1 VLEFMRLLLSPVVGI
16 MAFVAGVLLTIA
28 YAALIGSPL
37 SLPFGISGSPSAS
50 ASASGGSSS
59 ASASLPG
66 GTALPFASPGTDAP
80 AVMVGAGDI
89 ADCDRF
95 QDDATANAIARIEG
109 TVFTLGDNVYPTGTT
124 ANFTK
129 CYGGSWGRTGIKERT
144 RPAAGGNE
152 YKVPGAAAYFAY
164 FGEAAGDPATGYYA
178 YDEGAWRVYVLN
190 SACREIGGCE
200 AGSAQERWLRGDLVR
215 HPARCVLAMWHV
227 PVFSSGHG
235 GDIGLMRPVWQAL
248 EDAGAEL
255 VLNGNQH
262 SYERFA
268 AQTATGTADDARGMV
283 EIVAGTGGAQSS
295 SFGAPAANSL
305 VHASGVYGVVR
316 LTLSS
321 DSYRFEFISTGGPDF
336 ADSGSGTCH

>member
-1 VLEFMRLLLSPVVGI
+1 MRLLLSPIVGV

-37 SLPFGISGSPSAS
+37 SLPFGLSGSPSAS

-59 ASASLPG
+59 ALASPLAGTSLPSASL
-66 GTALPFASPGTDAP
+66 AIDAP

-89 ADCDRF
+89 AACDRF
-95 QDDATANAIARIEG
+95 QDEATADAIARIPG
-109 TVFTLGDNVYPTGTT
+109 TVFTLGDNVYPTGSG

-129 CYGGSWGRTGIKERT
+129 CYGPSWGRKDIKERT

-152 YKVPGAAAYFAY
+152 YKVSGAAAYFAY
-164 FGEAAGDPATGYYA
+164 FGAAAGDPATGYYA
-178 YDEGAWRVYVLN
+178 YDEGTWRVYVLN

-200 AGSAQERWLRGDLVR
+200 AGSAQERWLRADLAG

-235 GDIGLMRPVWQAL
+235 GDIGLMRPMWQAL

-268 AQTATGTADDARGMV
+268 AQTATGRADDEKGMV

-305 VHASGVYGVVR
+305 VHATGVYGVIR
-316 LTLSS
+316 LILSS
-321 DSYRFEFISTGGPDF
+321 DAYRFQFISTGGPDF
-336 ADSGSGTCH
+336 ADSGSGTCR